1 MKQEGELFDNL
12 PDDAPDG
19 RPRETPLPPPGDVT
33 EVAEPEEI
41 SAAGDAPGIEEPAK
55 PETPEAAE
63 CEYAAEPEPPE
74 AGEEPPPAPAVELP
88 QCDKLGE
95 TLAEL
100 RRRRGLD
107 LDAVS
112 DATWIKPG
120 YLAALESE
128 DFSELPQMVY
138 VLAYV
143 KKLCNFY
150 GLSSDDTERLMSGLR
165 DRLSYEIP
173 EDIDKSVVC
182 REQDEDTRKQL
193 HRITVGLV
201 VAAVLLVGLL
211 IFGGTVLALRLRRPD
226 PATIAPP
233 AALEEGKILA
243 LLERPVLKVSR
254 LP

>member
-19 RPRETPLPPPGDVT
+19 RPRETPPPPPEDVPIVAELGEDVST
-33 EVAEPEEI
+33 AEPAEPEQ
-41 SAAGDAPGIEEPAK
+41 
-55 PETPEAAE
+55 PEAAE

-74 AGEEPPPAPAVELP
+74 AEEEPLPAAATELP
-88 QCDKLGE
+88 QCETLGA

-150 GLSSDDTERLMSGLR
+150 GLSAADTERLMSGLR
-165 DRLSYEIP
+165 DGLSYEIP

-182 REQDEDTRKQL
+182 REQDEDTRKKL

-243 LLERPVLKVSR
+243 LQEKPTLKVSR

>member
-1 MKQEGELFDNL
+1 MTQEGELFDDL
-12 PDDAPDG
+12 PENAPAEP
-19 RPRETPLPPPGDVT
+19 PRETPPPR
-33 EVAEPEEI
+33 
-41 SAAGDAPGIEEPAK
+41 
-55 PETPEAAE
+55 PEAAPE
-63 CEYAAEPEPPE
+63 AEPGIPEPVEPEPT
-74 AGEEPPPAPAVELP
+74 EEPEDASAPAPEPQPAEAEAETEEPPAPAGVEIP
-88 QCDKLGE
+88 RCESLGA

-107 LDAVS
+107 IDAVS

-120 YLAALESE
+120 YLAAIENE

-143 KKLCNFY
+143 KKLCGFY
-150 GLSSDDTERLMSGLR
+150 GLSVADTEQLMAGLR
-165 DRLSYEIP
+165 EQFSYEIP

-182 REQDEDTRKQL
+182 REQDEETRKKL

-211 IFGGTVLALRLRRPD
+211 IFGGTVLALRMRRPD

-233 AALEEGKILA
+233 AALDEGKVLA
-243 LLERPVLKVSR
+243 LLEKPVLKVTR
-254 LP
+254 IP